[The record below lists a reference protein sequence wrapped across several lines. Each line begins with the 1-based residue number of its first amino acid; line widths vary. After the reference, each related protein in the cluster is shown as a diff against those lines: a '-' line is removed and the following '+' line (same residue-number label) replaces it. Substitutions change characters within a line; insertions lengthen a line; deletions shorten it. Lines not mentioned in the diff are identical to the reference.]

1 MSYQSMFQGLV
12 AQNLVSLPDPMHSK
26 KLMKMAWKDQIY
38 KLGKVAQ
45 KKIFDENLTFA
56 RPIYP
61 LKIRLSVINN
71 QFCKPFFPS
80 IFQTLNGF
88 LHLFGKG

>member
-38 KLGKVAQ
+38 
-45 KKIFDENLTFA
+45 I
-56 RPIYP
+56 
-61 LKIRLSVINN
+61 
-71 QFCKPFFPS
+71 
-80 IFQTLNGF
+80 
-88 LHLFGKG
+88 